1 MAEAT
6 GGVGGVISGQ
16 VGTQPAHTA
25 GIELDKIVGFHDATQ
40 FCNAHLIL
48 AVQGL

>member
-16 VGTQPAHTA
+16 FGTQPAHTA
-25 GIELDKIVGFHDATQ
+25 GIELDKIAHE
-40 FCNAHLIL
+40 CSEHLIHGHSS
-48 AVQGL
+48 QH